1 MSATITDLKI
11 LTQITAGLTEIT
23 NIVTN
28 LKEN

>member
-23 NIVTN
+23 NMVTN